1 MMKNYYSPDAI
12 IRRLIIRDFLVK
24 RMKRKNPELYK
35 KFLEQQKERLEEE
48 KYWFF

>member
-1 MMKNYYSPDAI
+1 MLKGYYSQDSI
-12 IRRLIIRDFLVK
+12 IRRLIIRNYLVE

-35 KFLEQQKERLEEE
+35 KFLEQQKERLEEK